1 MSVSVF
7 LSLSDEAKLINYIHN
22 VCIRFICTVFN
33 TVLCRHHQQGAVNI
47 YNSPRVTVT
56 NCTFY
61 NNTSTGYFTT
71 KAYQGASGGLSIGYS
86 EHPLLNFDTINVL
99 VTDCRFIVNNV
110 AIVSI
115 TTPTHLVV
123 SRRFFGRGGAMSMLF
138 DVSASVNC
146 TVTNNLFVNNTA
158 QRAAGGLYLL
168 SQFSGLH
175 RYYSANNVF
184 IMNSSPDGGALLLV
198 TAGLVGEFLVNFSVY
213 NCTFQSNFGGEY
225 AGAIVLNFFYSPNN
239 NVVTIKDCMFYHN
252 SALSYAGAVDIASI
266 EFFDPRGDAPPVK
279 FENW

>member
-1 MSVSVF
+1 MYNIYYLAIAST
-7 LSLSDEAKLINYIHN
+7 I
-22 VCIRFICTVFN
+22 
-33 TVLCRHHQQGAVNI
+33 LCRHHQQGAVNI
-47 YNSPRVTVT
+47 YNSAHVTVT

-86 EHPLLNFDTINVL
+86 EHPLLNFDTINVS

-138 DVSASVNC
+138 NVSASVNC

-158 QRAAGGLYLL
+158 Q
-168 SQFSGLH
+168 
-175 RYYSANNVF
+175 
-184 IMNSSPDGGALLLV
+184 
-198 TAGLVGEFLVNFSVY
+198 
-213 NCTFQSNFGGEY
+213 
-225 AGAIVLNFFYSPNN
+225 
-239 NVVTIKDCMFYHN
+239 
-252 SALSYAGAVDIASI
+252 
-266 EFFDPRGDAPPVK
+266 
-279 FENW
+279 